1 MQCHVRY
8 RNSARALPDLYQFR
22 SRGTHDICLIK
33 QHEEEELNSDEHR
46 KQPTVKTPGGEIWL
60 QVSFLKVWG
69 AVQPVNP
76 EFQVWKAGKVTSA
89 PWNVMGSRN
98 VSLGELE
105 IYVCSWNDACY
116 TPL

>member
-1 MQCHVRY
+1 MSTESSPKWRP
-8 RNSARALPDLYQFR
+8 RGETFGFR
-22 SRGTHDICLIK
+22 G
-33 QHEEEELNSDEHR
+33 
-46 KQPTVKTPGGEIWL
+46 P
-60 QVSFLKVWG
+60 FLKVLG

-76 EFQVWKAGKVTSA
+76 EFQFWKAGKVKSA

-105 IYVCSWNDACY
+105 MYVSNLNDACY